1 LVGPDGA
8 ILAEGDIEESVES
21 YEFHT
26 PRVKKDGS
34 EWVLESAS
42 GEELRRRRTKDAAA
56 SGYTYIRKPL
66 MPTRFEYL
74 ENTTV
79 EFQSEDGFTIFRKPP
94 LWEQPQQSASIRYEE
109 AAKAFVELVTIE
121 QADAEIPIPMLRRRF
136 KTWYNEQ
143 TDLKEPNETWF
154 GRALRA
160 YFEVDDE
167 DDHNK
172 TLVNRTF
179 RFTEGLVSPDLSF
192 IDDTG

>member
-1 LVGPDGA
+1 
-8 ILAEGDIEESVES
+8 
-21 YEFHT
+21 
-26 PRVKKDGS
+26 
-34 EWVLESAS
+34 
-42 GEELRRRRTKDAAA
+42 
-56 SGYTYIRKPL
+56 
-66 MPTRFEYL
+66 
-74 ENTTV
+74 
-79 EFQSEDGFTIFRKPP
+79 
-94 LWEQPQQSASIRYEE
+94 
-109 AAKAFVELVTIE
+109 
-121 QADAEIPIPMLRRRF
+121 MLRRRF

-192 IDDTG
+192 IKDDE